1 MEELNQL
8 KIYDYTFKND
18 KSKHSQIGVMA
29 QDLQKVFPNS
39 VFEGPDGYLRI
50 RWDEM
55 FFASINAIKELDR
68 KIVSLVNRATK
79 VETQIAKLEQ
89 ENISLKTQ
97 VDALSVRV
105 EKLKNK

>member
-1 MEELNQL
+1 
-8 KIYDYTFKND
+8 
-18 KSKHSQIGVMA
+18 
-29 QDLQKVFPNS
+29 
-39 VFEGPDGYLRI
+39 
-50 RWDEM
+50 M

>member
-1 MEELNQL
+1 
-8 KIYDYTFKND
+8 
-18 KSKHSQIGVMA
+18 
-29 QDLQKVFPNS
+29 
-39 VFEGPDGYLRI
+39 
-50 RWDEM
+50 M

-79 VETQIAKLEQ
+79 VETQIARLEQ